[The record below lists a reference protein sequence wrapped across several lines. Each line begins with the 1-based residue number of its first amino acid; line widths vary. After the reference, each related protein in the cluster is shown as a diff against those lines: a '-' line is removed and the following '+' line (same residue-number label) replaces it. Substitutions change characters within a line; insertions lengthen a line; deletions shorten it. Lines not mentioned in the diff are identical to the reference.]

1 MTPVHSVSDPIPL
14 LIYSALPVSAKP
26 PVSANS
32 PTSPLHV
39 LTSSSV
45 WLSRSPRDNH
55 SCLLTQVPLSSKRL
69 SELFST
75 PGQHQFLI
83 QNT

>member
-1 MTPVHSVSDPIPL
+1 MTLVHSVSDPIPL
-14 LIYSALPVSAKP
+14 VVHSALPLSAEAQ
-26 PVSANS
+26 VSANS
-32 PTSPLHV
+32 PTLPIPA
-39 LTSSSV
+39 LTSSSE
-45 WLSRSPRDNH
+45 WLSRSPRVSH
-55 SCLLTQVPLSSKRL
+55 SYLLTQVPPSSTRL

>member
-39 LTSSSV
+39 LTSSLL

-55 SCLLTQVPLSSKRL
+55 SCLLTQVPLSSERL

>member
-1 MTPVHSVSDPIPL
+1 MTPVHSLSNPIPL
-14 LIYSALPVSAKP
+14 AVYSALPVSAKP
-26 PVSANS
+26 SVSANS
-32 PTSPLHV
+32 PTSPIPV

-75 PGQHQFLI
+75 LRHHQFLF